1 MRGDELKWI
10 SQKKSGL
17 KRIDDVKWTRLKCAV
32 LGVEEL
38 GRRVGRVLV
47 GADPL
52 IKYWGRHRRE
62 RGIRKTGEHIDR

>member
-38 GRRVGRVLV
+38 GKAGWAGVG
-47 GADPL
+47 G
-52 IKYWGRHRRE
+52 G
-62 RGIRKTGEHIDR
+62 

>member
-17 KRIDDVKWTRLKCAV
+17 KRIDDVKWPRLKCAV

-38 GRRVGRVLV
+38 GKAGWA
-47 GADPL
+47 GAGGGL
-52 IKYWGRHRRE
+52 IL
-62 RGIRKTGEHIDR
+62 